1 MLDVIHI
8 GYAKSASTLLQN
20 AFSAHPALDMVNS
33 RPFTRPLLF
42 NDENV
47 FDSSALRGLASD
59 ATDKVRILS
68 DEGLCGWSFFY
79 NYSRIARRLSETF
92 PDARILILVREQ
104 SRFLESL
111 YRHELGF
118 GYGFSAERF
127 IRSYCEHRNVFHGL
141 SYDRVLAE
149 YRGRFA
155 NVHLELMERVVG
167 PQAEPAALES
177 LFGFIGVSV
186 PEIDVSAPANQGMTA
201 LSTGLTHVINR
212 LSGSKLQMFD
222 RTRIYNAWRY
232 RWSRRVDRL
241 ARIGGRTA
249 SYSFPA
255 EIAADIRRRFAVNN
269 KALAEA
275 LGVDV
280 GRWGYAVD

>member
-1 MLDVIHI
+1 VLDVIHI

-42 NDENV
+42 DDENI
-47 FDSSALRGLASD
+47 FDSGALRGLAPNT
-59 ATDKVRILS
+59 TDKVRILS
-68 DEGLCGWSFFY
+68 DEGLCGWTFFY

-104 SRFLESL
+104 TRFLESL

-118 GYGFSAERF
+118 GYGFSTERF

-167 PQAEPAALES
+167 PQAEPDALKS
-177 LFGFIGVSV
+177 LFEFIGVSV
-186 PEIDVSAPANQGMTA
+186 PDIDVSAPVNQGMTP
-201 LSTGLTHVINR
+201 LSAGLTNVINR

-222 RTRIYNAWRY
+222 RTRVYNAWRY

-249 SYSFPA
+249 PFSFPS
-255 EIAADIRRRFAVNN
+255 EITKDIRQRFAGNN
-269 KALAEA
+269 TALAET

-280 GRWGYAVD
+280 ARWGYTVE